1 MECVLDAGLHFLHL
15 HFRCRAN
22 LHDGHAAGKFRE
34 TFLEFFFVVIRVG
47 PFNLRL
53 DLLTAAFDVLL
64 GARVITLDLAFVI
77 QIVNFFVLLFVLN
90 TFLYKPI
97 RKALADRSA
106 EIEGAR
112 QKAESVDAGVQEKI
126 AAYEA
131 RMRDVKAQAALERAE
146 MKKSVE
152 SEEQALLEKARLEAS
167 ETINAIRAKVAKETA
182 DARELLRSQA
192 LLLSSDI
199 CEKVLGRSL

>member
-1 MECVLDAGLHFLHL
+1 
-15 HFRCRAN
+15 
-22 LHDGHAAGKFRE
+22 
-34 TFLEFFFVVIRVG
+34 
-47 PFNLRL
+47 
-53 DLLTAAFDVLL
+53 
-64 GARVITLDLAFVI
+64 VITLDLAFVI